1 MIQAEH
7 KKWARLLYDFY
18 ITRLLKRN
26 FNRFLLTNE
35 FPSVDSN
42 SALIITPNHFSWWDG
57 FFIAYYSNKMTSRK
71 IHLLML
77 EEQLRRYWFFSKIG
91 AYSININNPKSTIES
106 INYTANVL
114 NDKNNFVVYYPQGKI
129 EDYNKRPPSIKEGI
143 IRVVDRIKLP
153 TVILPVV
160 FKISYSTNKLPDI
173 LVRAGKI
180 FTINPG
186 DNFFSR
192 YKENFSET
200 LSELDQYSLT
210 GNERDLFI
218 R

>member
-106 INYTANVL
+106 INYTADL
-114 NDKNNFVVYYPQGKI
+114 LSDKNNFVVYYPQGKI
-129 EDYNKRPPSIKEGI
+129 EDYNKRPTSIKEGI
-143 IRVVDRIKLP
+143 IKVVDRVIIT

-160 FKISYSTNKLPDI
+160 FKISYSTYKLPDI

-186 DNFFSR
+186 DDFFSR